1 MPFDL
6 RGGNLSYNY
15 GLLRSWE
22 ARNGKRGG
30 ELIWLDML
38 MVDVNATVMQAMI
51 SVNRLIRFR
60 HKLTAG
66 KMSSVTGFD
75 FARCAQNIRPGIL
88 LHQAVARKVWSWF
101 RAQRKKTSQRNTR
114 SNQRNKHSMKV
125 IPSLHG
131 TQLFLIFVP

>member
-1 MPFDL
+1 MGTRSSSFIT
-6 RGGNLSYNY
+6 RHWEMS
-15 GLLRSWE
+15 LLRSWE

-75 FARCAQNIRPGIL
+75 FARDPSTSSSSTKGVELVQSSKKENFPEKYSIKSKKQTQYESHSKP
-88 LHQAVARKVWSWF
+88 SWHP
-101 RAQRKKTSQRNTR
+101 T
-114 SNQRNKHSMKV
+114 
-125 IPSLHG
+125 
-131 TQLFLIFVP
+131 FLIFVP